1 MKQMLINN
9 FFKIKE
15 YTHENE
21 STLFIIE
28 LIKNHPIYDGHFP
41 GNPIVPGVC
50 SIEIIKECA
59 AFILNCSLHFHS
71 IEQCKFLSPIDP
83 IKTGTLSISLK
94 LISLNETEFSIS
106 ATIMSQLTPC
116 VFIKSKLK
124 KQL

>member
-1 MKQMLINN
+1 MLINN

-15 YTHENE
+15 HTQENE

-59 AFILNCSLHFHS
+59 EFNLNCSLYLDS

-83 IKTGTLSISLK
+83 VKTETLSISLK
-94 LISLNETEFSIS
+94 FISLNENEYSIC

-116 VFIKSKLK
+116 VFIKSKVK

>member
-1 MKQMLINN
+1 MLINN

-15 YTHENE
+15 HTQENE

-50 SIEIIKECA
+50 SIEMIKECA
-59 AFILNCSLHFHS
+59 EFILNCSLYFDS

-83 IKTGTLSISLK
+83 IKTETLTIALK
-94 LISLNETEFSIS
+94 LISFNENEYSIY
-106 ATIMSQLTPC
+106 ATIMSQLTQC
-116 VFIKSKLK
+116 VSIKSKAIK
-124 KQL
+124 KL